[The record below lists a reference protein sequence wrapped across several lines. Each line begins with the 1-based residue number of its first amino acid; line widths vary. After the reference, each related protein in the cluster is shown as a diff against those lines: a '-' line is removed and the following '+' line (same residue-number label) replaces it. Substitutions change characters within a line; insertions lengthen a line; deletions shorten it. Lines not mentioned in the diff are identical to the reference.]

1 MKEVEKE
8 VGEVEGVRNG
18 GDCGGNGR
26 RGGGGILNVSLPS
39 LPHSGELYVRSPL
52 GFGEAR
58 IPSPAAWPS
67 SLAMWGVYWGRG

>member
-26 RGGGGILNVSLPS
+26 RGGGGILNVSK
-39 LPHSGELYVRSPL
+39 HKG
-52 GFGEAR
+52 
-58 IPSPAAWPS
+58 
-67 SLAMWGVYWGRG
+67 